1 MRKMK
6 NKKLKAVLS
15 ITGYLLLTLAL
26 CFTGIMVFH
35 SYYYELIYVSG
46 SSMDPTLNGD
56 DNDKEG
62 SLVDFGIVDNHKSAL
77 DHIKRFTIVSTYYP
91 NGDVYSKDY
100 NNDGSLKKSATKKI
114 KRVIALP
121 NETFEIKNGLL
132 SINGESVPYT
142 FNVEETNV
150 KDTNN
155 PITLEDDE
163 YWVLGDNRK
172 NSTDSSTVG
181 PIKKEN
187 LVGVL
192 VAIEG
197 KAKLK
202 VKKYIC
208 EECDATFSDYTPQ
221 CPNCHIGRLN
231 PEYDLV
237 DKVYSWPKYF

>member
-1 MRKMK
+1 MK

-26 CFTGIMVFH
+26 CFTGGMVFH

-46 SSMDPTLNGD
+46 NSMAPTLNGD

-62 SLVDFGIVDNHKSAL
+62 SLVDFGIVDNHQSAL
-77 DHIKRFTIVSTYYP
+77 NHIKRFTIVSTYYP
-91 NGDVYSKDY
+91 NVDSYSKDY
-100 NNDGSLKKSATKKI
+100 NVDGSLKKSATKKI

-132 SINGESVPYT
+132 SVNGESVPYT
-142 FNVEETNV
+142 FNVEETTV

-155 PITLEDDE
+155 PITLGEDE

-181 PIKKEN
+181 PIKKNN
-187 LVGVL
+187 LAGVL

-208 EECDATFSDYTPQ
+208 DECDATYSDYASQ

>member
-1 MRKMK
+1 MK
-6 NKKLKAVLS
+6 NKKLKAALS

-26 CFTGIMVFH
+26 CFTGGMVFH

-46 SSMDPTLNGD
+46 NSMAPTLNGAE
-56 DNDKEG
+56 NDSEG
-62 SLVDFGIVDNHKSAL
+62 SLVDFGIVDNHKSAI

-91 NGDVYSKDY
+91 NSEAYNKDY

-121 NETFEIKNGLL
+121 NETFEIKDGLL
-132 SINGESVPYT
+132 SVDGESISYPFT
-142 FNVEETNV
+142 VEQTTA
-150 KDTNN
+150 KDTDG
-155 PITLEDDE
+155 PITLEDNQ

-181 PIKKEN
+181 PIKKDN
-187 LVGVL
+187 LIGVL

-208 EECDATFSDYTPQ
+208 DNCDATYDNPSSQ
-221 CPNCHIGRLN
+221 CSKCHTGHLN

-237 DKVYSWPKYF
+237 DKVYSWPKYY